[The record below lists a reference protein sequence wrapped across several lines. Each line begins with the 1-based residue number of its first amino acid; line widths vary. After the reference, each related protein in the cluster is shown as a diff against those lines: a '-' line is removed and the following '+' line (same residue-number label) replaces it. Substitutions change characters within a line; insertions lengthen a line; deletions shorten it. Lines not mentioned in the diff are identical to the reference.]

1 MDLLLSMDKSANTFI
16 WGSVMVVLLL
26 GTGIYLSL
34 QTNFFAIKKIEY
46 IFKHTLFNMFS
57 KEKSGEGEITPFQAV
72 TTALATT
79 IGTGNI
85 VGVATAIALGGPGA
99 VFWMWVSAF
108 FGMTTKFAEV
118 VLSIVYREKTE
129 DGRYLGGPMYYLKN
143 GMNSKLLAG
152 TFACFAALAA
162 FGIGN
167 MVQANSISTSL
178 KMTFKVDPLISGIVL
193 AIVTA
198 VVILGG
204 LKTIA
209 KVTEKV
215 VPFMAIVYV
224 LGAILVLMA
233 NSHEILPSLQSILSG
248 AFTPSAASGGFAG
261 ATLRIAM
268 QHGLSRGVFSNEAGL
283 GSASIAHGAAIT
295 ESPIKQ
301 GFWGIF
307 EVFVDSFVICTMT
320 ALAILTSRMWT
331 GGTSG
336 AILTTQAFE
345 SSLKGAGYLVS
356 ISIVFFAFSTLIG
369 WSYYGERGAEY
380 LLGPKVI
387 PYYRI
392 LWIPFIIIGAT
403 GKLNVL
409 WGISDTLNALMA
421 IPNLIGVISLS
432 GIVIKLQKE
441 YFEDIEGKTETEVE
455 KES

>member
-1 MDLLLSMDKSANTFI
+1 MDLLISMDKSANTFI

-34 QTNFFAIKKIEY
+34 QTGFFAVKKLEH
-46 IFKHTLFNMFS
+46 IFKHTLFNMFDKKS
-57 KEKSGEGEITPFQAV
+57 SGEGEITPFQAV

-99 VFWMWVSAF
+99 IFWMWVSAF

-118 VLSIVYREKTE
+118 VLSILYREKTE
-129 DGRYLGGPMYYLKN
+129 DGRFLGGPMYYLKN

-152 TFACFAALAA
+152 IFAAFAALAA

-167 MVQANSISTSL
+167 MVQAHSIASAM
-178 KMTFKVDPLISGIVL
+178 KETFELDPLMTGVVLAVITGIVL
-193 AIVTA
+193 I
-198 VVILGG
+198 GG
-204 LKTIA
+204 LKTIV

-215 VPFMAIVYV
+215 VPFMAIVYI
-224 LGAILVLMA
+224 LGSVLVLISNA
-233 NSHEILPSLQSILSG
+233 EQIIPSLQTILSA
-248 AFTPSAASGGFAG
+248 AFTPAAATGGFMG
-261 ATLRIAM
+261 GTLRLSL

-283 GSASIAHGAAIT
+283 GSGSIAHGAAKT
-295 ESPIKQ
+295 DSPVKQ

-320 ALAILTSRMWT
+320 ALVILTSGMWT
-331 GGTSG
+331 YGTSG
-336 AILTTQAFE
+336 AVLTAQAFE
-345 SSLKGAGYLVS
+345 SSLKGGGYLVS
-356 ISIVFFAFSTLIG
+356 LSITLFAFSTLIG

-387 PYYRI
+387 PFYRV
-392 LWIPFIIIGAT
+392 LWIPFLVVGAT

-409 WGISDTLNALMA
+409 WGVSDTLNALMA
-421 IPNLIGVISLS
+421 VPNLIGLIMLS
-432 GIVIKLQKE
+432 GVVIHAQKE
-441 YFEDIEGKTETEVE
+441 YFGEIEKGKIDD
-455 KES
+455 KS